1 MGQVISMANK
11 DQRNTMNFLARVL
24 SILLPSGLFGLIL
37 SIKIPDSLAR
47 FQNQHWFLNFIILVI
62 LFYLC
67 FRSRG
72 KWGWAIGFG
81 LVMALFALQLASKWS
96 LGISNANIIGGFLPY
111 KDSFYYYNGSR
122 MLLAGQAIA
131 EEGLQGAFR
140 PLFPGMLSVL
150 LLFTQHNLI
159 WVIATVVFLV
169 ALCSYLAAQAL
180 KDSFGPLPAAVLMVL
195 LYSFIRPMIGYTLT
209 ELPSLIFSCLAFFLL
224 LKGAESK
231 KYSEIALGSLML
243 VIAIS
248 VRAGP
253 FFMLPMLVL
262 WIGWA
267 FRSGNK
273 LPLKQMALFTLLLAA
288 EFLAVNIIFPRLVTT
303 TSSSTFGNFS
313 WMLYGQA
320 VGGAGWTY
328 HFQALGTN
336 DPGVVMQ
343 AAIEKIRTYPLG
355 LMIGTIKSYRD
366 FFLPGQTSMFNLIS
380 YRQNIFNNIFW
391 VLNFCLMVLGLVH
404 SIRHINKPK
413 YSLLFSC
420 FLGIFFSIPFLPPV
434 DGGNRFYTGSIPFF
448 FALEAVGL
456 FSILSTF
463 GLTQMP
469 KKKLYDQES
478 KWIMMISLIMAALI
492 LIASIGVKL
501 TQRLPTLTIPD
512 CPSNQVPYAIQLYT
526 GMYVDILP
534 STRDKCGTFPV
545 LCLDDFEK
553 NGADKNNDEF
563 FQKLVEL
570 TNESKDGIRVSASV
584 NLISFKYNFTIFP
597 LNLIP
602 VSNSGPLY
610 TGCAE
615 KIKTQFQNIL
625 LVKTHNP

>member
-1 MGQVISMANK
+1 MANK
-11 DQRNTMNFLARVL
+11 SQRNITSFLAQAL
-24 SILLPSGLFGLIL
+24 KILLPSGLFSLIL
-37 SIKIPDSLAR
+37 SIEIPDSLAR
-47 FQNQHWFLNFIILVI
+47 FQSQHSFLNFIILVI

-72 KWGWAIGFG
+72 DLGWAIGLG
-81 LVMALFALQLASKWS
+81 LAMVLFALQLALKWS

-122 MLLAGQAIA
+122 MLLAGQTIA

-159 WVIATVVFLV
+159 RVIAIVIFLV

-180 KDSFGPLPAAVLMVL
+180 KDSFGSLPAAVLMVL
-195 LYSFIRPMIGYTLT
+195 LYSFIRPMIGFTLT
-209 ELPSLIFSCLAFFLL
+209 ELPSLIFSCLAIILL

-267 FRSGNK
+267 FRSGKK

-303 TSSSTFGNFS
+303 AGSSTFGNFS

-336 DPGVVMQ
+336 DPGIVMQ
-343 AAIEKIRTYPLG
+343 AAIEKIRAYPLG
-355 LMIGTIKSYRD
+355 LIIGTIKSYRD

-391 VLNFCLMVLGLVH
+391 ILNFFLMVLGLAH
-404 SIRHINKPK
+404 SVRYINKPK

-420 FLGIFFSIPFLPPV
+420 FLGIFFSIPFLPPI
-434 DGGNRFYTGSIPFF
+434 DGGNRFFSGSAPFF

-456 FSILSTF
+456 FSVISSF
-463 GLTQMP
+463 GLTQAP
-469 KKKLYDQES
+469 LKKSSSQEL
-478 KWIMMISLIMAALI
+478 KWVRGVSLIMAALI
-492 LIASIGVKL
+492 LIAPIGVKF
-501 TQRLPTLTIPD
+501 TQRLPTFTVPD
-512 CPSNQVPYAIQLYT
+512 CPSEQVPYAIQLYD

-534 STRDKCGTFPV
+534 STRDKCGIFPF
-545 LCLDDFEK
+545 LCLNDFEE

-570 TNESKDGIRVSASV
+570 TKKSEDGIRVSASV
-584 NLISFKYNFTIFP
+584 NLISFRYNFTVFP

-625 LVKTHNP
+625 LVRTHNP

>member
-1 MGQVISMANK
+1 MDNNR
-11 DQRNTMNFLARVL
+11 QRKILNFLAQAL
-24 SILLPSGLFGLIL
+24 KILLPSGLFGLIL
-37 SIKIPDSLAR
+37 SIRIPDSLIK
-47 FQNQHWFLNFIILVI
+47 FQNQHYFLNFIILVI

-72 KWGWAIGFG
+72 KLGWVIGFG
-81 LVMALFALQLASKWS
+81 LIMTLFALQLASKWS
-96 LGISNANIIGGFLPY
+96 LGISNANIIGGYIPY
-111 KDSFYYYNGSR
+111 KDGFYYYNGSR
-122 MLLAGQAIA
+122 MLFAGQAIA

-159 WVIATVVFLV
+159 WVIAIVVFLV

-180 KDSFGPLPAAVLMVL
+180 RDSTGPLPAAVLMVL

-209 ELPSLIFSCLAFFLL
+209 ELPSLLFSCLAFILL

-267 FRSGNK
+267 FRSGKK
-273 LPLKQMALFTLLLAA
+273 LPLKQMAMFTLLLTA
-288 EFLAVNIIFPRLVTT
+288 EFLAVNIIFPHLVTT
-303 TSSSTFGNFS
+303 ASSSTFGNVS

-328 HFQALGTN
+328 HFQALSTHDSN
-336 DPGVVMQ
+336 IVMQ

-355 LMIGTIKSYRD
+355 LIIGMVKSYRD

-380 YRQNIFNNIFW
+380 FRQNIFNNLFW
-391 VLNFCLMVLGLVH
+391 IVNISFLGLGLAH
-404 SIRHINKPK
+404 SIRHINKPR

-420 FLGIFFSIPFLPPV
+420 FLGILFSIPFLPPI
-434 DGGNRFYTGSIPFF
+434 DGGNRFYSGCAPFF

-456 FSILSTF
+456 FSVLSSF
-463 GLTQMP
+463 DLIQAP
-469 KKKLYDQES
+469 QKKSSDQELS
-478 KWIMMISLIMAALI
+478 WVKGVSLIMAALI
-492 LIASIGVKL
+492 LIAPIGVKF
-501 TQRLPTLTIPD
+501 TQQLPTFTIPD
-512 CPSNQVPYAIQLYT
+512 CPSNQVPYAIQLYN

-534 STRDKCGTFPV
+534 STREKCGIFPV

-563 FQKLVEL
+563 FQKLVQL
-570 TNESKDGIRVSASV
+570 TKESKDGIRVSASV
-584 NLISFKYNFTIFP
+584 DLISFRYNFAIIP

-602 VSNSGPLY
+602 ISNSGPLY

-615 KIKTQFQNIL
+615 NIKTQFQNIL
-625 LVKTHNP
+625 LVKTHYP